1 MNTTARTP
9 ARQTIARRVA
19 LIGFAI
25 AFASMITLFIA
36 GAVTGTAPMMV
47 VASTTAAAL
56 SGSAAGTFAQL
67 RKQARA

>member
-1 MNTTARTP
+1 MNTTTRT
-9 ARQTIARRVA
+9 AAQQTIARRVA
-19 LIGFAI
+19 MIGFGI
-25 AFASMITLFIA
+25 ALTSMLVLFIA

-56 SGSAAGTFAQL
+56 GGSAAGTFAQL